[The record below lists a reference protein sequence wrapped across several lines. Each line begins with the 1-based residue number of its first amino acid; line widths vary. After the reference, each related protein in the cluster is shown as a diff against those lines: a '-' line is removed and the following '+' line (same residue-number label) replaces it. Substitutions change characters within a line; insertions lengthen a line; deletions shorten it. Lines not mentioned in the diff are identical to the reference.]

1 VAAVEAETAATIEK
15 RSGRGVFGDE
25 FPAYG

>member
-1 VAAVEAETAATIEK
+1 VAAGEAETAATIEK
-15 RSGRGVFGDE
+15 RSGSGIFGDV